1 MAVSELRDLI
11 SHLSSAD
18 SLRPDFLG
26 RLGYLY
32 SDKLFYNYKL
42 EDLKMALEVHQECL
56 SLAGDNVVERAN
68 WLRHLG
74 CSKLA
79 AYRVFK
85 DENDLQESINAY
97 RIRFEL
103 AKAPEDVRL
112 AITNLEKALE
122 LARKELEVS
131 DVVQI
136 IQSLANC
143 YLAMYHDGGTLADV
157 EQAIRYAQDAAGVEA
172 QEASQVVNVT
182 GLLGLCY
189 TTKYKVTQCE
199 DDLLKAIEADESD
212 L

>member
-1 MAVSELRDLI
+1 MI
-11 SHLSSAD
+11 YKNPSS
-18 SLRPDFLG
+18 
-26 RLGYLY
+26 Y
-32 SDKLFYNYKL
+32 S
-42 EDLKMALEVHQECL
+42 
-56 SLAGDNVVERAN
+56 
-68 WLRHLG
+68 
-74 CSKLA
+74 SKQKIKTFTT
-79 AYRVFK
+79 R
-85 DENDLQESINAY
+85 SAY

-143 YLAMYHDGGTLADV
+143 YLAMYHDGGTLADA
-157 EQAIRYAQDAAGVEA
+157 EQAIRYAQDAASVEA
-172 QEASQVVNVT
+172 QEAFQVVDVT